1 MTEDNNQQQASQN
14 SLMSEY
20 NNILDQSLEKE
31 KERIKTTA
39 NFTDVLSSLID
50 EYDNFKSKSE
60 SMSDALGK
68 FKQNI
73 DKSENSIGSFS
84 KRMLKLSGHLTKFG
98 LNTKNTFV
106 GMGGVFKSFSEVVV
120 KYLDVIAK
128 HPLVAIFVKVYKVIE
143 KTFGAIKTLGTIMF
157 TVFSQ
162 SLKYA
167 TRFVKFIVSLPLKI
181 AGAAA
186 KIGNSL
192 RQDLIMTI
200 GTAVESTKEMFDI
213 SEKYGS
219 GAGSAIKSFAESSKD
234 SLLEFRDIT
243 SESVKLFGK
252 GAAGIASRLQALSQR
267 LGEMGVF
274 ADIFGK
280 SLSGITEGSAEQFNF
295 MEKSLRSLG
304 AGAEDVAFIAQ
315 EAVKR
320 GVHINTILY
329 ETQKSLNEVA
339 SSSGVNQK
347 IISKNFL
354 VLQRDIVNFGHL
366 SAKELQQSSAELT
379 KMGLSAQDAVSMFSK
394 LDTFESA
401 AQTSAMLSQ
410 SFGMNVD
417 ALKLIKAE
425 KPEEIFEMFRDSLM
439 QTGRSFD
446 QMSRHEKSLM
456 ASTTGL
462 SAASLKS
469 LMDFRNAGMSY
480 AESMKKMEEN
490 TPEAKQLKAYK
501 DMSGSLKEIKNIMQD
516 TSFFTSFFK
525 GLSTS
530 FVLASG
536 LGDKFMNVSKRM
548 QEFYITALDFGKDAS
563 LMKSFRS
570 AFKPIEDTIDALIG
584 KGGSDKGLF
593 DTDKLQDSVKPFFK
607 GFSDILAKSFKKDA
621 NILDLQNEFSKKLG
635 SAFSFEAFINSPN
648 NPATQLFKTG
658 GKLVGQLLKG
668 FAAIGPGI
676 LDVVDKA
683 LTGTV
688 DFLIGYKSDQGDN
701 SITTMLMDIFGLN
714 NDDSMAIQE
723 TFNKLIDVLIGESG
737 PFMRLFSWVNQKM
750 FGLVV
755 DLASI
760 AGEAFMKSV
769 PVLNWF
775 TSEYTSNMQK
785 GRQEASQQKLQGN
798 ASTIK
803 SIAAQMDEY
812 ENEYFGI
819 NDDEEE
825 LSRLGGQLQ
834 YVVSALEKSGS
845 KQEKDRLKE
854 FFDKANI
861 SKSQLLNVRE
871 MEDHVEEV
879 MDLARF
885 LETGSSSNF
894 DDVEFKKSNDVWEDF
909 ANIFGSGGKAIVKT
923 KGGKTQINQL
933 NPNDKVMAGMQNGDI
948 ENAISQ
954 YAGEYALQVLNSLPA
969 EYLLGPALGTSSSR
983 PQSSIQENRPI
994 EITIH
999 NVMDGDVVGTKLVKA
1014 NLIDKLKNPSLSSS
1028 VLRDNVTRNQAG
1040 GSNEISS
1047 LG

>member
-1 MTEDNNQQQASQN
+1 MTEENNQQQADQTA
-14 SLMSEY
+14 LLSEF
-20 NNILDQSLEKE
+20 NNVLSGSIELLKKRKDESVS
-31 KERIKTTA
+31 
-39 NFTDVLSSLID
+39 FTDVLISLSGELEVFID
-50 EYDNFKSKSE
+50 KSKSMTASINE
-60 SMSDALGK
+60 SGESAK
-68 FKQNI
+68 
-73 DKSENSIGSFS
+73 KSNDSIGSFRKGIS
-84 KRMLKLSGHLTKFG
+84 KLSEKLTAFG
-98 LNTKNTFV
+98 SNTGT
-106 GMGGVFKSFSEVVV
+106 VFKSFSQVVV

-128 HPLVAIFVKVYKVIE
+128 HPLIAIFVQVYKVIE
-143 KTFGAIKTLGTIMF
+143 KVFSAIKTLGTVMF
-157 TVFSQ
+157 SVFSQ
-162 SLKYA
+162 SLKYG
-167 TRFVKFIVSLPLKI
+167 TRFAKFMVSLPLKI

-192 RQDLIMTI
+192 REDLIMTI
-200 GTAVESTKEMFDI
+200 GSAIESTKEMFDI

-267 LGEMGVF
+267 LGEMGAF

-280 SLSGITEGSAEQFNF
+280 SLSNITGGSAEQFNF

-354 VLQRDIVNFGHL
+354 ILQKDIVNFGHL

-379 KMGLSAQDAVSMFSK
+379 KMGLSAQDAVSIFSK

-417 ALKLIKAE
+417 ALKLIRAE
-425 KPEEIFEMFRDSLM
+425 KPEEIFEMFRDSLS

-446 QMSRHEKSLM
+446 EMSRHEKSLM

-480 AESMKKMEEN
+480 EESMKKMQEN

-516 TSFFTSFFK
+516 TSFFSSFFK
-525 GLSTS
+525 GLRTS

-536 LGDKFMNVSKRM
+536 LGDKFINVSKRM
-548 QEFYITALDFGKDAS
+548 QDFYITALDFGKDTA

-593 DTDKLQDSVKPFFK
+593 DTDKLQNSVKPFFK

-621 NILDLQNEFSKKLG
+621 NILDLQSEFSKKLG

-658 GKLVGQLLKG
+658 GKLVGQILKG

-688 DFLIGYKSDQGDN
+688 DFLLGYKSDQGDN

-714 NDDSMAIQE
+714 NNDSMAIQE
-723 TFNKLIDVLIGESG
+723 TFNKLIDVLIGGSG
-737 PFMRLFSWVNQKM
+737 PFMRLFTWVNQKM

-755 DLASI
+755 DLAAI

-769 PVLNWF
+769 PVLNLF

-803 SIAAQMDEY
+803 SIASQMDEY
-812 ENEYFGI
+812 ENEKSMFGL

-825 LSRLGGQLQ
+825 LARLGGQLQ

-909 ANIFGSGGKAIVKT
+909 ASIFGSGGKAIVKT
-923 KGGKTQINQL
+923 RGGKTQINQL
-933 NPNDKVMAGMQNGDI
+933 NQNDKVMAGMKNGDI

-983 PQSSIQENRPI
+983 SQSSVQENRPI

-1014 NLIDKLKNPSLSSS
+1014 NLIGKLKDPSLSSA
-1028 VLRDNVTRNQAG
+1028 VLRDGVTRNQAG